1 MIKDATQASSAR
13 SATYSTHLLA
23 TWQHSRPCCPLIIL
37 HCCLGYQVNI
47 CRVMHDFDEGPPN
60 NLPPPPPIPGIK
72 EYKRKYEEC
81 KKPSSILGSRKACV
95 HFSRHFSSCSALN
108 LNLDKSASFPF
119 SSLAHH
125 HLLLLG
131 GLSALLAA
139 SVLVFATVVVLRRLH
154 SYSLKGW
161 WVELWQFLRVSSHQ
175 QITS

>member
-1 MIKDATQASSAR
+1 M
-13 SATYSTHLLA
+13 
-23 TWQHSRPCCPLIIL
+23 
-37 HCCLGYQVNI
+37 NI
-47 CRVMHDFDEGPPN
+47 CRVMYDFGEGPPN

-95 HFSRHFSSCSALN
+95 HFSRHFSSCSALK
-108 LNLDKSASFPF
+108 LNLDKSASLPF

-131 GLSALLAA
+131 GLSALLAS

-154 SYSLKGW
+154 SLTGGAVAISSRQFPPTNNLIIFHPIYS
-161 WVELWQFLRVSSHQ
+161 Q
-175 QITS
+175 